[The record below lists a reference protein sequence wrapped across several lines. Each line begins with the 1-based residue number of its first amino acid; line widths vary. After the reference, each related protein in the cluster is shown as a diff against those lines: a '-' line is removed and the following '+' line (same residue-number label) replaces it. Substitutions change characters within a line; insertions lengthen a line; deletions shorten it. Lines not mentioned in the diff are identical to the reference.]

1 MSGFLQQRYW
11 TNLGWALLAAVTIVP
26 MFILSA
32 FNQPSAADDFCF
44 AYMARD
50 YGILWSTKFYY
61 DQWTG
66 RYFACL
72 LFHST
77 PLFKGWFWYYKVLPI
92 VYMLSTMGS
101 VYLLLGELIKLPR
114 IQKGLISLAFLI
126 LYIFQLESI
135 VESFFWV
142 TGSYTYALP
151 QILTLLFWV
160 ALIRSYKAENRRIK
174 YGLIVWAAFLVF
186 AMIGLCEMFVIL
198 TTGMILCFLGYRL
211 LFQRKLDWVLVL
223 LFVEALIC
231 CYLVLESPGSKI
243 RQAGNPMGGNIP
255 FSIMASIKTA
265 ISYGVKWLPLTL
277 VFSIFWIKFLS
288 DKLTTSALFSTYVRI
303 PVWVG
308 WLVWAA
314 VVVALYFPIFYGVG
328 MDIVSPR
335 ITNSVYFFYLIGFFY
350 NVVVTMLW
358 IQEKWNLGFLSP
370 GIVRVLSILAILSLP
385 LFIWKNTNVRIMA
398 SDLKNGTAYQYN
410 RELNE
415 RYEKIRQAPDNET
428 VVIQPLKHVPRSLFL
443 EDIKDNE
450 KHPWNDCETKFFQ
463 KKALVL
469 APAP

>member
-1 MSGFLQQRYW
+1 MSGFIQQRYW
-11 TNLGWALLAAVTIVP
+11 TNLGWAFLVALTIVP
-26 MFILSA
+26 MFVLSF
-32 FNQPSAADDFCF
+32 FNHPSAADDFCF

-77 PLFKGWFWYYKVLPI
+77 PLFKGWYWYYQVLPI

-101 VYLLLGELIKLPR
+101 VYLLLGELIELPR
-114 IQKGLISLAFLI
+114 YQKWLISVGFLV
-126 LYIFQLESI
+126 LYILQLDSI

-160 ALIRSYKAENRRIK
+160 ALIRSYKAENQRIK
-174 YGLIVWAAFLVF
+174 YGLIAWAGFLVF
-186 AMIGLCEMFVIL
+186 AMIGLCEMFLLL
-198 TTGMILCFLGYRL
+198 TTGMLLCFAGYRL
-211 LFQRKLDWVLVL
+211 LFQRKLDWVLVI
-223 LFVEALIC
+223 LFLEAVIC

-243 RQAGNPMGGNIP
+243 RQGSNPLGGNLS
-255 FSIMASIKTA
+255 FSIVTSIKTA
-265 ISYGVKWLPLTL
+265 IAFGIKWLPLTL
-277 VFSIFWIKFLS
+277 VFAVFWINWLS
-288 DKLTTSALFSTYVRI
+288 NKMTNASLFSAYVRI

-308 WLVWAA
+308 WLVWA
-314 VVVALYFPIFYGVG
+314 VVIPILYFPIFYGVG
-328 MDIVSPR
+328 IESVSPR
-335 ITNSVYFFYLIGFFY
+335 INNSVYFFYLIGFYY
-350 NVVVTMLW
+350 NILVTMLW

-370 GIVRVLSILAILSLP
+370 GIVRVLTILSILILP
-385 LFIWKNTNVRIMA
+385 LFIWKNTNVRMMV
-398 SDLKNGTAYQYN
+398 SDLKNGTASAYS
-410 RELNE
+410 RELYE
-415 RYEKIRQAPDNET
+415 RYETIRQAPAQTT
-428 VVIQPLKHVPRSLFL
+428 VVIQPLKHVPKSLFL